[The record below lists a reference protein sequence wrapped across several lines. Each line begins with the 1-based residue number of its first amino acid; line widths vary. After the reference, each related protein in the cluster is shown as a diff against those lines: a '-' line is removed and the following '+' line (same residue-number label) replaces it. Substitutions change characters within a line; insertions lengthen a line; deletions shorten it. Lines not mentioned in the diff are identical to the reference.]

1 MSKLNIHLSFL
12 MLLMLKLIVD
22 HGCDYITF
30 NEQYRLAAPA
40 LLLINLLI
48 SWAIVRLLFEEFK
61 KRFVIF
67 LIIAM
72 FFSNIFF
79 FIGFFTAAL
88 LVKFDKIENSR
99 LKKLFDR

>member
-30 NEQYRLAAPA
+30 NEQYRLAAPV

-79 FIGFFTAAL
+79 FIGLFTAAL

>member
-1 MSKLNIHLSFL
+1 MSKLNVNLSFL
-12 MLLMLKLIVD
+12 VLLTLKLIVD

-40 LLLINLLI
+40 LLLVNLII

-67 LIIAM
+67 LIIVM
-72 FFSNIFF
+72 LFSNIFF
-79 FIGFFTAAL
+79 FVGLFTAAL
-88 LVKFDKIENSR
+88 LVKFDKIESSR
-99 LKKLFDR
+99 LNKLFNR